1 MDFSKSL
8 LDEFKRDVNR
18 TMAAACRIGAL
29 LMILVIIL
37 NISKVFVL
45 DTRAYPVLVSC
56 VVVMLFPTLYYDI
69 LHKDSIVMRYVFL
82 TMTVLMSGLLY
93 TMFSYHAVIMLIFP
107 TVMSVLFCEIKD
119 VIYTELISVP
129 VIIVAHFA
137 AFMIGYLPDEPLQTL
152 HGVVFYG
159 IVPRLIEFLSIAVSC
174 FWITVR
180 IRKLVQ
186 ALVDKNE
193 ELMSNEQML
202 IESLTKVIELQSQE
216 TGGHVR
222 RVAEYTKILCKA
234 WGMDNEMTWKV
245 STAAMMHDVG
255 KLYVPIEVQE
265 KPGRLN
271 DAEYEEMKKHIFYG
285 SQMFENSSGE
295 MMEIAKNIALQHHE
309 RYDGK
314 GYLGI
319 KGEKIDFYAR
329 CVAIADVFDALVSRR
344 PYKKPWTP
352 EEAKQQIISQKG
364 RQFDPEL
371 VDLFVAHFDEF
382 MEVFK
387 KYPDAQEEMD
397 GDSRRVLKYD
407 REFR

>member
-8 LDEFKRDVNR
+8 MEEFKRDVNK
-18 TMAAACRIGAL
+18 TMASVCRIGAL
-29 LMILVIIL
+29 LMAVVIVL
-37 NISKVFVL
+37 NMIGAFEL
-45 DTRAYPVLVSC
+45 DDRAYPILIAALII
-56 VVVMLFPTLYYDI
+56 MLIPTLYYDV

-82 TMTVLMSGLLY
+82 TMTVIMCGLLY
-93 TMFSYHAVIMLIFP
+93 VMFSYHVVIMLIFP
-107 TVMSVLFCEIKD
+107 VVMSVLFCEKRD
-119 VIYTELISVP
+119 VIYTEMISIP
-129 VIIVAHFA
+129 VIIVAHFG
-137 AFMIGYLPDEPLQTL
+137 AFYVGYIPDEPIVTM
-152 HGVVFYG
+152 HGVIFYG
-159 IVPRLIEFLSIAVSC
+159 ILPRVIEFISIAVLC
-174 FWITVR
+174 YCITDR
-180 IRKLVQ
+180 IRKLVE
-186 ALVDKNE
+186 ALVKKNE

-234 WGMDNEMTWKV
+234 WGMDGEMTWKV

-271 DAEYEEMKKHIFYG
+271 DNEYEQMKKHIFYG
-285 SQMFENSSGE
+285 SQMFENSSGD

-319 KGEKIDFYAR
+319 KGENIDFYAR

-344 PYKKPWTP
+344 PYKKPWSP
-352 EEAKQQIISQKG
+352 EEARKQIVSQKG

-371 VDLFVAHFDEF
+371 VDLFVKHFDEF
-382 MEVFK
+382 MEVFH
-387 KYPDAQEEMD
+387 KYPDAQEDMAEEP
-397 GDSRRVLKYD
+397 GRLRKS
-407 REFR
+407 E

>member
-1 MDFSKSL
+1 MEFSKSL
-8 LDEFKRDVNR
+8 LEEFKKDVNK
-18 TMAAACRIGAL
+18 TMAIVCRIGAL
-29 LMILVIIL
+29 LVALVVIL
-37 NISKVFVL
+37 NLTGLFEL
-45 DTRAYPVLVSC
+45 DNRAYPILIAALVI
-56 VVVMLFPTLYYDI
+56 MLIPTLYYDI
-69 LHKDSIVMRYVFL
+69 LHKDSIAMRYVFL
-82 TMTVLMSGLLY
+82 TMTVIMSGLLY
-93 TMFSYHAVIMLIFP
+93 VMFSYHVVIMLIFP
-107 TVMSVLFCEIKD
+107 TVMSVLFCEKRD
-119 VIYTELISVP
+119 VIYTELISIP
-129 VIIVAHFA
+129 VIIVVHFGA
-137 AFMIGYLPDEPLQTL
+137 YYVGYLPDEPIVTL
-152 HGVVFYG
+152 HGVVVYG
-159 IVPRLIEFLSIAVSC
+159 IMPRLIEFISIAVLC
-174 FWITVR
+174 YCITDR
-180 IRKLVQ
+180 IRKLVE

-234 WGMDNEMTWKV
+234 WGMDSEMTWKV

-265 KPGRLN
+265 KPGRLSDN
-271 DAEYEEMKKHIFYG
+271 EYEQMKKHIFYG
-285 SQMFENSSGE
+285 SQMFENSSGD

-319 KGEKIDFYAR
+319 KGENIDFYAR

-344 PYKKPWTP
+344 PYKRPWSP

-371 VDLFVAHFDEF
+371 VDMFVQHFDEF
-382 MEVFK
+382 MEVFH
-387 KYPDAQEEMD
+387 KYPDAQED
-397 GDSRRVLKYD
+397 VALGIGRRRKS
-407 REFR
+407 E